1 MGRDSEPG
9 RGSGRGRGR
18 YQGRGRFRG
27 GGGFTPKQNQ
37 SHTTKQEVKF
47 VTSSSK
53 QVHTYTTVKDEIM
66 QKVQKMYGY
75 EVAYSLRQL
84 SEYDMSGTAK
94 PVHQMSTGTNAEDKA
109 EEQYGMDMMY
119 QAKVNDYIKQSNLFT
134 QNLRK

>member
-1 MGRDSEPG
+1 MGHDSEPG

-27 GGGFTPKQNQ
+27 GRGFTPKKN
-37 SHTTKQEVKF
+37 HTNTTKQEVKF

-53 QVHTYTTVKDEIM
+53 QVFTYTTVKDEIM

-84 SEYDMSGTAK
+84 SEYDMSA
-94 PVHQMSTGTNAEDKA
+94 
-109 EEQYGMDMMY
+109 
-119 QAKVNDYIKQSNLFT
+119 QANPFVK
-134 QNLRK
+134 